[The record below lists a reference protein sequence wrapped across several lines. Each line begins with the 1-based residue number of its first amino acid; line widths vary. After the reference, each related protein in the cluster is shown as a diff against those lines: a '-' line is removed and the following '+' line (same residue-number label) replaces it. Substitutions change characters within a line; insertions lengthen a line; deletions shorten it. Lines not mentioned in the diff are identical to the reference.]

1 MSHVKGDEEK
11 LVDRTH
17 RQTDKQTD
25 RQTHNLQD
33 GYNYNVWTV
42 NAVKSQ
48 MYSSIITG
56 HVPLN
61 ILYTMVSLNV
71 MTCTL

>member
-56 HVPLN
+56 HV
-61 ILYTMVSLNV
+61 THS
-71 MTCTL
+71 TSCTQW